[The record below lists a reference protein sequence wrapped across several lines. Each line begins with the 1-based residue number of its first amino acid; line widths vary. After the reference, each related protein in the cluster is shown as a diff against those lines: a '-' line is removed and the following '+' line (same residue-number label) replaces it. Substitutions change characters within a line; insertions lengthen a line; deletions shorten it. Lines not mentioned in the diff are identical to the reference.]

1 MKILVVLPRFPHPLD
16 KGDKL
21 RAFHQIRCLSQKHE
35 VYLFCTSHQW
45 VNDDDFN
52 AVKSICKDIE
62 VVHPNTIVSAW
73 NVLKAALSAR
83 SLQVAYWTSKKTVKK
98 FRKFEKKVQPDVLYC
113 QMIRTMKW
121 VKKSKNPKVL
131 DFQDALSKNIE
142 RRMYHSGCF
151 WRKVL
156 HYEFKMVRSCEYDA
170 FDIFDA
176 FTIISAPDRDVIP
189 HRRSSEIVVLPN
201 GIDTDY
207 FKPIDIPKNYDVVF
221 CGNMNYPPN
230 VDAAK
235 HLVKDIMPKVWEKHP
250 EARVL
255 ISGTNPA
262 GEVKRLAGE
271 KITVTGRVEDI
282 RQSYAQSK
290 AFVAPMRMGSG
301 MQNKLL
307 EAMAMGL
314 PCVTSKLAADALGTE
329 TGKHL
334 LIGENSDDF
343 AQKVVALLDNESH
356 RAELADE
363 GNRFVRDNFNWER
376 CNDILEGVLSNA
388 LNNHK

>member
-62 VVHPNTIVSAW
+62 VVHPNKIVSAW

-121 VKKSKNPKVL
+121 VKKSKTPKVL

-201 GIDTDY
+201 GIDTDF

-262 GEVKRLAGE
+262 GEVKRLANE
-271 KITVTGRVEDI
+271 RVTVTGRVEDI
-282 RQSYAQSK
+282 RRSYAQSK

-334 LIGENSDDF
+334 L
-343 AQKVVALLDNESH
+343 K
-356 RAELADE
+356 

-376 CNDILEGVLSNA
+376 CNDILEGILSNA